1 MGAGQSSQKANSTTP
16 QVSAN
21 TERVELFS
29 LIFMRLLNNTD
40 ILDIKALTKGP
51 GACGDYVILLTGE
64 LDKEFSKIKMANPR
78 SGSGIEEFLF
88 QKSKTVTT
96 ESPADQAM
104 CRSLAIFYM
113 RALQLVSALTLS
125 IYTPPDLVSRMRNRV
140 LKEALGEQ
148 ERAKPLDLQEKEKLS
163 VKRQKWFLSFFNE
176 SDDTTVTMTGNP
188 AVTYDKL
195 TNMLT
200 LTLDKLIY
208 KVKLVIKDL
217 DSYKI
222 SEEATINSDPKGI
235 MDLWYWVELIDPNK
249 GITVHR
255 ALLRRSR
262 GMVRDVNSK
271 QIDRNVRDNS
281 LHRGGNAY
289 IFENVAPKDDE
300 DTPNDYTEDWPS
312 KLSTFIRDS
321 GVTATP
327 VPTPRNNNSVM
338 TRRAVRFGPSYGGAR
353 KTSKRKMRGG
363 ELDTLPPKYKQSYE
377 SLVRWS
383 QAFGTW
389 TEAAPASYREV
400 LLYIAPSSPSS
411 PATSYVCID
420 KWAGKSMRSVP
431 PYAAL
436 ESLYFNKDDGTPT
449 PENTT
454 KLADLVATFRALYQ
468 KNSPPPKLAA
478 NTSKLSN
485 TFSDVYL
492 PPVNSSINTLL
503 CTWSTAQGEVM
514 MKPAVAIVFQKARD
528 SIVNLQKAYFEN
540 AFGILKR
547 VFTTST
553 NPSGQTV
560 VNFSDE
566 IEKSGKG
573 ARATLEEVISQARG
587 LIAAHY
593 LKIEEIYL
601 AAIAEAAALPQNPT
615 P

>member
-1 MGAGQSSQKANSTTP
+1 MGAGQSSQKPNTTTP
-16 QVSAN
+16 QVSSN

-51 GACGDYVILLTGE
+51 GACGDYVILLTDE

-78 SGSGIEEFLF
+78 AGTGIEEFLF

-148 ERAKPLDLQEKEKLS
+148 ERAKPLNLQEKEKLS
-163 VKRQKWFLSFFNE
+163 VKRQQWFLSFFNA
-176 SDDTTVTMTGNP
+176 STDTNVTMTGNP
-188 AVTYDKL
+188 SVTYDKL
-195 TNMLT
+195 TNILT

-208 KVKLVIKDL
+208 KVKVVIKDL
-217 DSYKI
+217 ETYKI
-222 SEEATINSDPKGI
+222 SEEATINSDPKGT
-235 MDLWYWVELIDPNK
+235 MDLWYWVELVDPNK

-255 ALLRRSR
+255 ALLRRGR
-262 GMVRDVNSK
+262 GIVKNTNGRP
-271 QIDRNVRDNS
+271 IDRNVRDTS
-281 LHRGGNAY
+281 LHRSGNAY
-289 IFENVAPKDDE
+289 IFDNVPPKDDE
-300 DTPNDYTEDWPS
+300 DTPNDYTEDWPA
-312 KLSTFIRDS
+312 KLSTVIRDS

-327 VPTPRNNNSVM
+327 VPVQRNNNSGM
-338 TRRAVRFGPSYGGAR
+338 TRRGVRFANYTGGAR
-353 KTSKRKMRGG
+353 KTRKMRGG
-363 ELDTLPPKYKQSYE
+363 ELDSLPPKYQESYK

-383 QAFGTW
+383 QAFSTW

-400 LLYIAPSSPSS
+400 LLYIAPSAPSS

-431 PYAAL
+431 PFSAL

-449 PENTT
+449 PENTA
-454 KLADLVATFRALYQ
+454 KLADLVKAFRTLYQ
-468 KNSPPPKLAA
+468 QNSPPPKVAP
-478 NTSKLSN
+478 NTPKSN
-485 TFSDVYL
+485 TFSDLYL

-514 MKPAVAIVFQKARD
+514 MKPAVANVFQKARD
-528 SIVNLQKAYFEN
+528 SIVGLQKAYFEN
-540 AFGILKR
+540 AFSILKR

-553 NPSGQTV
+553 NSSGQTV

-573 ARATLEEVISQARG
+573 ARATLEEIISQARG
-587 LIAAHY
+587 LIAGHY